1 MVSDNPVITIDGP
14 AASGKGTLAQRL
26 SADLGFNLLDSGLL
40 YRIVA
45 YTATLEQLPLQDAV
59 NLEAFIRDQLR
70 FKINEEPSRDV
81 SKGIYEAYIF
91 KQVGVEDIVSINDR
105 NVNLELRSQEMGV
118 NSSVVSAIP
127 EVRKLLIPVQRSMR
141 TPPGLIAD
149 GRDMGTVVFPDA
161 QIKLYLDASV
171 EIRARRRLDQLH
183 KSCDASSLERMMQE
197 IKQRDERDRTR
208 AVAPLVAAKNAIT
221 LDTTSM
227 SINAVFSIARK
238 TIREQLGN

>member
-1 MVSDNPVITIDGP
+1 MASDNPVITIDGP

-45 YTATLEQLPLQDAV
+45 YTATLAQLPLHDANALESFIQD
-59 NLEAFIRDQLR
+59 RLR

-81 SKGIYEAYIF
+81 SQSVYEAYIF
-91 KQVGVEDIVSINDR
+91 KQVGVEDIVSINNR
-105 NVNLELRSQEMGV
+105 NVNLELRSQETGV
-118 NSSVVSAIP
+118 NSSVVSAIR

-141 TPPGLIAD
+141 TPPGLVAD

-161 QIKLYLDASV
+161 QIKFYLDASV
-171 EIRARRRLDQLH
+171 ETRARRRLDQLQ
-183 KSCDASSLERMMQE
+183 KPCDADSIEQMVTE

-208 AVAPLVAAKNAIT
+208 DIAPLIAAEDAQI
-221 LDTTSM
+221 LDTSSLT
-227 SINAVFSIARK
+227 INETFLVARAW
-238 TIREQLGN
+238 IRGQLGL

>member
-1 MVSDNPVITIDGP
+1 MASDNPVITIDGP

-45 YTATLEQLPLQDAV
+45 FTASLAQLPLQDAKI
-59 NLEAFIRDQLR
+59 LEAFIRDRLR
-70 FKINEEPSRDV
+70 FKINEEPSRDL
-81 SKGIYEAYIF
+81 SEGIYEAYIF
-91 KQVGVEDIVSINDR
+91 KEAGVEDIVSINSR
-105 NVNLELRSQEMGV
+105 NVNMELRSQESGV

-141 TPPGLIAD
+141 TAPGLVAD

-161 QIKLYLDASV
+161 QLKFYLDASV
-171 EIRARRRLDQLH
+171 ETRARRRLDQLQ
-183 KSCDASSLERMMQE
+183 KPCDSDSLEHMISE
-197 IKQRDERDRTR
+197 IEQRDERDRTR
-208 AVAPLVAAKNAIT
+208 SIAPLIAAEDAIS

-227 SINAVFSIARK
+227 SINEVFSIART
-238 TIREQLGN
+238 TIEQQLAL

>member
-45 YTATLEQLPLQDAV
+45 FTASLEQLPLQDAKM
-59 NLEAFIRDQLR
+59 LEAFIRDRLR
-70 FKINEEPSRDV
+70 FKINVEPSRDA
-81 SKGIYEAYIF
+81 SNGIYEAYIF
-91 KQVGVEDIVSINDR
+91 KQVGVEDIVSINNR
-105 NVNLELRSQEMGV
+105 NVNLELRSQETGV

-141 TPPGLIAD
+141 TPPGLVAD

-161 QIKLYLDASV
+161 RIKFYLDASV
-171 EIRARRRLDQLH
+171 EIRARRRLEQLKKH
-183 KSCDASSLERMMQE
+183 SDASLIEDMMME

-208 AVAPLVAAKNAIT
+208 NVAPLVAANDAIT
-221 LDTTSM
+221 LDTTNM
-227 SINAVFSIARK
+227 SINKVFSVART
-238 TIREQLGN
+238 TIRELLGN